1 MVKILRRILAVV
13 AGLFLLA
20 LLLAVIFQDRIIYIP
35 HPYLEGAVKKWSEQE
50 GARILDFQTS
60 DGAQQAYLLSRSAA
74 PKHLWVVCGGSGS
87 VSLDWS
93 DWLRDRG
100 PQDDAWLFVDIPG
113 YGASAG
119 SPAPESIARSV
130 KASVPMAVAAL
141 HWTPEEAK
149 SRLRFFGHSIGAAVC
164 LIAARENDIRSGVL
178 LTPFT
183 STQEMA
189 SAWTGLP
196 LGPVIRHRFD
206 NRARLCEIE
215 AKGGG
220 HVILLH
226 GTRDETI
233 PLAMSRNLVKCAPHT
248 VKLVEIPEGK
258 HNNLPEFA
266 PQEIEK
272 ALREAA
278 AGS

>member
-1 MVKILRRILAVV
+1 MGVLTGLLLLTLVLAVV
-13 AGLFLLA
+13 
-20 LLLAVIFQDRIIYIP
+20 FQDRIIYIP
-35 HPYLEGAVKKWSEQE
+35 HPYAAGAVEKWASQT
-50 GARILDFQTS
+50 GAKVLDFQTT
-60 DGAQQAYLLSRSAA
+60 DGPQHAYLLSRSSS
-74 PKHLWVVCGGSGS
+74 PRHLWVVCGGSGS

-113 YGASAG
+113 YGANAG
-119 SPAPESIARSV
+119 SPSPEAIARSV
-130 KASVPMAVAAL
+130 KTSVPLAVEAL
-141 HWTPEEAK
+141 HWTTDEAGH
-149 SRLRFFGHSIGAAVC
+149 RLRFFGHSIGAAVC
-164 LIAARENDIRSGVL
+164 LIAARENDIRQGVL

-183 STQEMA
+183 STMEMA

-196 LGPVIRHRFD
+196 LGPLLRHRFD
-206 NRARLCEIE
+206 NRERLLEIE

-233 PLAMSRNLVKCAPHT
+233 PVSMSRDLAKRAPHT
-248 VKLVEIPEGK
+248 VKLIEIPDGR

-278 AGS
+278 GDR